1 MKLAVIGAGWAGLSA
16 ALEATQRGHE
26 VTVFEASRSLGGR
39 ARGVPVSYQHGPQE
53 HHWLLDN
60 GQHILIGAYSQTLAL
75 MKRVGTPS
83 TDLLRTPLTLMY
95 PDGRGLRCPDLSRLA
110 TNSIAFN
117 STLSLLE
124 AMLGIASL
132 PWRVS
137 ERWALMTRAMRWR
150 QQKFSCAPELSVADL
165 CAGLP
170 TRVLQEFIEPLCV
183 SALNTPTATASA
195 QVFLRVLQDA
205 LLGPV
210 DAHAKSWGLPSHLLI
225 PRTDLGHL
233 FPERAA
239 QALAQAGVTLRSG
252 ERAQLTCATAGSTPP
267 GWQVQGEHFDAV
279 ILATSASD
287 AIKLLDST
295 AQDAPENIASHLMAW
310 RRTTQALRYEPIATV
325 YAYAPQARLKAPMLA
340 LHSSAQH
347 PAQFVFDRGQLHP
360 AQHGLLAFVV
370 SASRGDAATLQTQV
384 LAQAQAQL
392 GLSLAPVKTLV
403 EKRATFACTPGLER
417 PSASIA
423 PGLLACGDYI
433 AGPYPATL
441 EGAVRS
447 GLSVIHGWIEE
458 TT

>member
-1 MKLAVIGAGWAGLSA
+1 M
-16 ALEATQRGHE
+16 
-26 VTVFEASRSLGGR
+26 
-39 ARGVPVSYQHGPQE
+39 
-53 HHWLLDN
+53 
-60 GQHILIGAYSQTLAL
+60 
-75 MKRVGTPS
+75 M
-83 TDLLRTPLTLMY
+83 
-95 PDGRGLRCPDLSRLA
+95 
-110 TNSIAFN
+110 
-117 STLSLLE
+117 
-124 AMLGIASL
+124 GIASL

-150 QQKFSCAPELSVADL
+150 QQKFSCAPELRVADL

-239 QALAQAGVTLRSG
+239 QALAQAGATLRSG
-252 ERAQLTCATAGSTPP
+252 ERAQLTCATVGSTCP

-279 ILATSASD
+279 VLATSASD

-417 PSASIA
+417 PSATIA
-423 PGLLACGDYI
+423 PGLLACGDYLY
-433 AGPYPATL
+433 APDPATL

-447 GLSVIHGWIEE
+447 GMMAALALSEADGFSWKD
-458 TT
+458 

>member
-1 MKLAVIGAGWAGLSA
+1 
-16 ALEATQRGHE
+16 
-26 VTVFEASRSLGGR
+26 
-39 ARGVPVSYQHGPQE
+39 VPVNYQHGPQE

-75 MKRVGTPS
+75 MQRVGTPS
-83 TDLLRTPLTLMY
+83 TELLRTPLTLMY
-95 PDGRGLRCPDLSRLA
+95 PDGQGLRCPDLSRLA

-117 STLSLLE
+117 SILSLLE
-124 AMLGIASL
+124 AMMGIASL

-150 QQKFSCAPELSVADL
+150 QQKFSCVPELSVADL

-252 ERAQLTCATAGSTPP
+252 ERAQLTCATAGAHHKGQQPMLRGVQLP
-267 GWQVQGEHFDAV
+267 AVKHKLGRVLGAAVQGQHGRF
-279 ILATSASD
+279 
-287 AIKLLDST
+287 
-295 AQDAPENIASHLMAW
+295 
-310 RRTTQALRYEPIATV
+310 QACLGRIGI
-325 YAYAPQARLKAPMLA
+325 
-340 LHSSAQH
+340 
-347 PAQFVFDRGQLHP
+347 DRGDGLV
-360 AQHGLLAFVV
+360 AQGL
-370 SASRGDAATLQTQV
+370 G
-384 LAQAQAQL
+384 
-392 GLSLAPVKTLV
+392 GMP
-403 EKRATFACTPGLER
+403 
-417 PSASIA
+417 PSHEMTCYVFRSI
-423 PGLLACGDYI
+423 LR
-433 AGPYPATL
+433 
-441 EGAVRS
+441 GAVKQFD
-447 GLSVIHGWIEE
+447 GI
-458 TT
+458 